1 MKIWVDA
8 QISPTIS
15 SWIRS
20 EFNVDASAVK
30 DVGFRDAEDLEIFQ
44 AARSE
49 NAVVLRKDR
58 DFILLL
64 ERFGP
69 PPVVIWLTCGNTSN
83 SNLKRI
89 LAVTFLD
96 AVALVNAGEP
106 LVEINMPF

>member
-8 QISPTIS
+8 QISPSIAF
-15 SWIRS
+15 WLRS
-20 EFNVDASAVK
+20 EFNVDAWPVS
-30 DVGFRDAEDLEIFQ
+30 DVGFRDAQDLEIFQ

-49 NAVVLRKDR
+49 NAVVLTKDR
-58 DFILLL
+58 DFIHLL

-83 SNLKRI
+83 SNLMRI
-89 LAVTFLD
+89 LAVTFLE

-106 LVEINMPF
+106 LVEINTPF